1 MGILGDEFRGRW
13 SAIGRSRQRVL
24 RAIAVDGSPLAQA
37 AQAAFGVTKGSVKGA
52 VQDLHERGEI
62 EQAGYGILD
71 PLLGRRLCEKLGGPS
86 GEVT

>member
-1 MGILGDEFRGRW
+1 MDMLGDEFRGRW

-62 EQAGYGILD
+62 EQAGYGIFD